1 VPLLISFIDVG
12 FLINNLSTN
21 QKEYVMKNL
30 FLTSMVL
37 FLVFIFG
44 CQESTITDPT
54 QPLAEDQDAQVNNKD
69 LFQDKP
75 DDVNH
80 NIISLK
86 YELSD
91 PGSPDATQLTQL
103 TGQVSYFNTIMQP
116 ITDDG
121 KIWVKVRLEMVA
133 LLSRSSESDHHPRWM
148 IEKKTE
154 DKVFF
159 TSTGSAAKELSKT
172 YSITNRDDV
181 KLFVTY
187 LVTSKTVT
195 ISSVLLR
202 RHRFQAI
209 DID

>member
-133 LLSRSSESDHHPRWM
+133 LLSRSSESDHPPRWI

>member
-91 PGSPDATQLTQL
+91 PGSPDATQLT
-103 TGQVSYFNTIMQP
+103 GQVKYETTIISSSNTNR
-116 ITDDG
+116 
-121 KIWVKVRLEMVA
+121 KVWVKVRLEMVA
-133 LLSRSSESDHHPRWM
+133 LLSRSSESDHPPRWI

>member
-133 LLSRSSESDHHPRWM
+133 LLSRSSESDHPPRWM

>member
-86 YELSD
+86 YELFD
-91 PGSPDATQLTQL
+91 PGSPDATQL

-133 LLSRSSESDHHPRWM
+133 LLSRSSESDHPPRWI

>member
-1 VPLLISFIDVG
+1 
-12 FLINNLSTN
+12 
-21 QKEYVMKNL
+21 MKNL

-91 PGSPDATQLTQL
+91 PGSPDATQLT
-103 TGQVSYFNTIMQP
+103 GQVSYFNTIMQP

-133 LLSRSSESDHHPRWM
+133 LLSRSSESDHPPRWI

>member
-1 VPLLISFIDVG
+1 
-12 FLINNLSTN
+12 
-21 QKEYVMKNL
+21 MKNL

-91 PGSPDATQLTQL
+91 PGSPDATQLT
-103 TGQVSYFNTIMQP
+103 GQVKYETTIISSSNTNR
-116 ITDDG
+116 
-121 KIWVKVRLEMVA
+121 KVWVKVRLEMVA
-133 LLSRSSESDHHPRWM
+133 LLSRSSESDHPPRWI